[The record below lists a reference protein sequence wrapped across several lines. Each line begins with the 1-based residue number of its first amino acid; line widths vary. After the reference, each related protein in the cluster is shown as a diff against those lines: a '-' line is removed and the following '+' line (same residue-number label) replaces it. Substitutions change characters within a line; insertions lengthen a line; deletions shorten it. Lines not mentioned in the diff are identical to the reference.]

1 MSLLDRVK
9 RQRADG
15 VGLNSMIVLSALL
28 HTLILFV
35 ILFSPSLPAPKR
47 TFGPAYTVDLVSMP
61 ASEPGARPA
70 RIPFSE
76 EVGVTPRDSS
86 VVARRAVEATPV
98 VPIERIRV
106 QRRESPAQVD
116 DAIRQ
121 IEERLAAARGAETTS
136 PRGTPQPP
144 SRENGASADRMNPYY
159 SALWVRIKEQ
169 WALPEVVH
177 GGDQL
182 EAVLAVTILRDGSLN
197 RLTYEKRSGNR
208 LFDESAENA
217 VKKAAPFPPLPGW
230 LNEAYI
236 EVGIRFHSSEYR

>member
-1 MSLLDRVK
+1 MSLLDQVN
-9 RQRADG
+9 RQPADG

-35 ILFSPSLPAPKR
+35 ILFSPSLPTQKR
-47 TFGPAYTVDLVSMP
+47 TFGPAYTVDLVSLP
-61 ASEPGARPA
+61 ASAPDARPA

-76 EVGVTPRDSS
+76 EVKATPRDTS
-86 VVARRAVEATPV
+86 VVTRRTVEATPV
-98 VPIERIRV
+98 APIERIRV
-106 QRRESPAQVD
+106 QRREAPAQVD

-121 IEERLAAARGAETTS
+121 IEERLAAARGAETPS

-144 SRENGASADRMNPYY
+144 SRENGAVEDRMNAYY

-177 GGDQL
+177 GGEQL
-182 EAVLAVTILRDGSLN
+182 EAVLAVTILRDGTLD
-197 RLTYEKRSGNR
+197 RFAFEKRSGNR
-208 LFDESAENA
+208 LFDESVEKA
-217 VKKAAPFPPLPGW
+217 VQKAAPFPALPGW

-236 EVGIRFHSSEYR
+236 DVGIRFHSSEYR